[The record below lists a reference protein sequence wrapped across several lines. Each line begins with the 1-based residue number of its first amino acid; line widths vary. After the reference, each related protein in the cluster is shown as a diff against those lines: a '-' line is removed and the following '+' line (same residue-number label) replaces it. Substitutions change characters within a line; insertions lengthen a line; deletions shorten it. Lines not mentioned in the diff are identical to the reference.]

1 MSYELPGCG
10 TEPRRIAG
18 REHKVIIE
26 GRRRTAIS
34 AVEDVDSFNENE
46 IIFLTSMGMMT
57 VLGEDLHIA
66 KLNLEEG
73 QLVIEG
79 SIQSLDYADHEEE
92 RMKHKGVFSRVFK

>member
-1 MSYELPGCG
+1 MSYELPGSG

-57 VLGEDLHIA
+57 VLGE
-66 KLNLEEG
+66 G

>member
-1 MSYELPGCG
+1 MSYELPGSG
-10 TEPRRIAG
+10 TEPRCIAG

>member
-1 MSYELPGCG
+1 
-10 TEPRRIAG
+10 
-18 REHKVIIE
+18 
-26 GRRRTAIS
+26 
-34 AVEDVDSFNENE
+34 
-46 IIFLTSMGMMT
+46 MMT

>member
-1 MSYELPGCG
+1 MSYELPGNG
-10 TEPRRIAG
+10 AEPRRIAG

-79 SIQSLDYADHEEE
+79 NIQSLDYADHEEE
-92 RMKHKGVFSRVFK
+92 RMKHKGMFSRVFK

>member
-1 MSYELPGCG
+1 MSYELPGSG

-34 AVEDVDSFNENE
+34 AVEDSFNENE